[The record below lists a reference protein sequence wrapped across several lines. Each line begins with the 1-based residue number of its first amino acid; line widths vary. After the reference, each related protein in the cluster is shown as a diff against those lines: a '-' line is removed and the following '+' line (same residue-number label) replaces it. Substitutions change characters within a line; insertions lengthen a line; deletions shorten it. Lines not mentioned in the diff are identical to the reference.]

1 MSNLRYFFSKS
12 LIQNKQKRA
21 SKKAL
26 NLNGG
31 VDASRFELF
40 KKYISDLFTPETDK
54 IYGLIN
60 QLAL

>member
-1 MSNLRYFFSKS
+1 MSIVWKQIWQIIR
-12 LIQNKQKRA
+12 NKQKTLPKV
-21 SKKAL
+21 SF
-26 NLNGG
+26 NGG
-31 VDASRFELF
+31 ADASRFELF